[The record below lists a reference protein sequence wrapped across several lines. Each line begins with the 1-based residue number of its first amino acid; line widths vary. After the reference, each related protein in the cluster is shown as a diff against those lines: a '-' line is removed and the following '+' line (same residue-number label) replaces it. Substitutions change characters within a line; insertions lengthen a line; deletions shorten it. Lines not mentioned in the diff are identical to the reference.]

1 VSNRS
6 AGGFS
11 PHDTEDIMED
21 TQLDSLRRDPS
32 PAFAARLQA
41 SLRQQDASRSKAAW
55 PRMKTVAA
63 PVIVVAIV
71 AGLLS
76 VPSVRASAQ
85 SFLALFRVV
94 NFVAVPVDEGR
105 IALLESE
112 NLDPPHLI
120 GEQIQVLEEPGP
132 PIGVV
137 SPEQAGVA
145 AGFTVKVPTYEP
157 TSLLLTGIEVKGQQ
171 RLRATADARRL
182 REVMEALA
190 INDLD
195 VPEGLDGQTV
205 DVRIP
210 PVVMM
215 RYERGGTP
223 TAQFL
228 QAKSPEVSLPH
239 GINLAAIG
247 EIGLRIL
254 GLSPIEA
261 RDFAQS
267 IDWHTTLLLPIP
279 ATANSFKQVTIN
291 GQPAVVVE
299 RVRRL
304 PEGNVRSVSNSY
316 FWSSEGRVFVLNGSL
331 STGDM
336 LQMAESLK

>member
-1 VSNRS
+1 
-6 AGGFS
+6 
-11 PHDTEDIMED
+11 MED
-21 TQLDSLRRDPS
+21 TQFDSLRTDPS
-32 PAFAARLQA
+32 PAFAARLKA
-41 SLRQQDASRSKAAW
+41 SLREQEATRSRTTW
-55 PRMKTVAA
+55 PRMRTVAA
-63 PVIVVAIV
+63 PVVIVVVV

-94 NFVAVPVDEGR
+94 NFVAVPVDESR

-120 GEQIQVLEEPGP
+120 GEQVQVLEDPGP

-137 SPEQAGVA
+137 SPEQASAA
-145 AGFTVKVPTYEP
+145 AGFVVKVPTYEP
-157 TSLLLTGIEVKGQQ
+157 TSVLLASIGVKGQQ
-171 RLRATADARRL
+171 RLRATADAGRL
-182 REVMEALA
+182 RQVMEALA
-190 INDLD
+190 ITDLE
-195 VPEGLDGQTV
+195 VPDGVDGQVV

-215 RYERGGTP
+215 RYERGGNP
-223 TAQFL
+223 AVEFL
-228 QAKSPEVSLPH
+228 QAHSPEVSLPE
-239 GINLAAIG
+239 GINLAALG

-261 RDFAQS
+261 REFAQA

-279 ATANSFKQVTIN
+279 ATATSFKQVTIN
-291 GQPAVVVE
+291 GEPGVVVE

-304 PEGNVRSVSNSY
+304 PEGGRVVSNGY
-316 FWSSEGRVFVLNGSL
+316 FWSHDGQVFVLNGSL
-331 STGDM
+331 STLDM
-336 LQMAESLK
+336 LKMAESLK